1 MFIGDSRIRTLY
13 QSFLRHLEPH
23 DDDNASAV
31 SSDPKSNLEFVDY
44 KLRLR
49 INYIHTNEITK
60 TIIDQF
66 VKWQNDEDP
75 PSAIITS
82 CTYSGLLHGNL
93 TEDTLNKFSIN
104 LTHLVKPIDVLIEKK
119 SKVLWKLQDP
129 INVDQCA
136 NGDWKNVQNSD
147 IDKFNQ
153 AVNDILSYSN
163 ARIWSSS
170 KLIASGLIAEMENGW
185 QLSSLALQHDVQILL
200 NMYCN
205 DYMNYNDGSCC
216 SSAEPYTILQ
226 VVTYAVFGVW

>member
-1 MFIGDSRIRTLY
+1 MT
-13 QSFLRHLEPH
+13 
-23 DDDNASAV
+23 
-31 SSDPKSNLEFVDY
+31 KS
-44 KLRLR
+44 
-49 INYIHTNEITK
+49 
-60 TIIDQF
+60 IIDQF
-66 VKWQNDEDP
+66 IKWQNDDDP

-82 CTYSGLLHGNL
+82 CTYAGLLNGNL
-93 TEDTLNKFSIN
+93 SDSTLNQFSIN
-104 LTHLVKPIDVLIEKK
+104 LTHLVKPIDVLIGKK

-136 NGDWKNVQNSD
+136 NNDWKNVQNSD
-147 IDKFNQ
+147 IDRFNQ
-153 AVNDILSYSN
+153 AVSDILSYSN

-170 KLIASGLIAEMENGW
+170 KLIAMGLMAEMENGW
-185 QLSSLALQHDVQILL
+185 ELSALALQHDVQILL